1 MLGQRQRVAGACRR
15 QLHLVLVP
23 SFIPLGLSSSCH
35 DVSSSSL
42 PHPLCIH
49 CHNMLLPMG
58 TQASK
63 TTTVLSRKDRYQE
76 VGCDKTEHA
85 HLCGRVSPGSD
96 SSQGVCGW
104 FPRYTPWSCF
114 SSSIVMRVQRTEH
127 GLLGL
132 FCSHLYLSHPISL
145 IPLLQKKKNSLL

>member
-1 MLGQRQRVAGACRR
+1 MLGQRQRVAGACPW
-15 QLHLVLVP
+15 QLHLVLAP
-23 SFIPLGLSSSCH
+23 SFIPLDH

-42 PHPLCIH
+42 PH
-49 CHNMLLPMG
+49 CHTVLLLMW

-76 VGCDKTEHA
+76 VGCDKTEYA

-104 FPRYTPWSCF
+104 FPCYTPWSCF

-132 FCSHLYLSHPISL
+132 FCKHLYLSHPISL
-145 IPLLQKKKNSLL
+145 IPLLQKK